1 MRKGKSESKTLFLS
15 RLKHEL
21 LKKTTLLYSVSFRTI
36 IYFILEY
43 VRLLHCKKNKTKSRK
58 RFLTC
63 WYPFYDIYT
72 LFSTNK
78 VSILYF
84 FHKIINNSSNIEF
97 FIRAPLGVTF
107 CKLFLSLLSDQL
119 KRSEWIDVITN

>member
-1 MRKGKSESKTLFLS
+1 MNYLTKPRYYIVCHS
-15 RLKHEL
+15 EL
-21 LKKTTLLYSVSFRTI
+21 LYISFLNTLGSYI
-36 IYFILEY
+36 A
-43 VRLLHCKKNKTKSRK
+43 KKNKTKSRK